1 VNTIVRAALLPLIL
15 TVAACQTAPPLPVA
29 GNGGSGLP
37 SANYPNTTPV
47 AGVRHVALDAAGNAA
62 VEDIVRSALLNPTT
76 AMFATPFAGAEADT
90 LVLVCGT
97 VSASVSGQRYDN
109 VPFVVVL
116 DYAELARTLPGDD
129 AASLARLGTNIGW
142 SGPYI
147 AANADIVEFCRVEA
161 GIILPA

>member
-1 VNTIVRAALLPLIL
+1 MNAIVSAAVLPLIL

-29 GNGGSGLP
+29 GSSGSGLP
-37 SANYPNTTPV
+37 GANDPNTTPV

-62 VEDIVRSALLNPTT
+62 VEDMVRSALLNPGT
-76 AMFATPFAGAEADT
+76 AVFDTPFVGAETGA
-90 LVLVCGT
+90 LVRVCGT

-109 VPFVVVL
+109 VPFVVVV
-116 DYAELARTLPGDD
+116 DYAELVKTFPRDD
-129 AASLARLGTNIGW
+129 AASLERMGANIGW

-147 AANADIVEFCRVEA
+147 ATNADIIAFCRFEA